1 MKVRQSKFKWLGM
14 TVALATMLSCAF
26 IGNAIADDTASTAP
40 AVNEVCHDNE
50 LISNRLFT
58 DVCWGCIFPIKIA
71 GITLGP
77 SGQVPDNAAKGVV
90 CACADGLGVYHPGVL
105 TAMWEPRK
113 IIELTRTPGCMSSL
127 GGVKLDL
134 GNNLQYGPQTDGA
147 ADERRHHFSISFYN
161 AHMYALPL
169 LRILDLYLP
178 GQCTAD
184 PYSDFDIVHF
194 TEIDPTWNN
203 TALAFFQNPE
213 SAAVAN
219 VVAQQ
224 ACALEAAA
232 QFAGNQPMDSLW
244 WCAGSWGGQYPLTG
258 SVRSMDTPRTT
269 SLAGIRELAVEHR
282 RGLAYLSMG
291 NDNVCRS
298 KIYPTL
304 PKQQYK
310 LNMFSPT
317 AETNKSHEIGE
328 SPYQWQGGM
337 YRYPTGKGQDS
348 TYMIFQWMDCC
359 RTL

>member
-1 MKVRQSKFKWLGM
+1 MKSLHTKLKLFSLHLMAATAVSLCFAGN
-14 TVALATMLSCAF
+14 ALA
-26 IGNAIADDTASTAP
+26 DKTAETAP
-40 AVNEVCHDNE
+40 AVNEVCRDNQ
-50 LISNRLFT
+50 LLSFKLFT
-58 DVCWGCIFPIKIA
+58 DVCWGCIFPIKVA
-71 GITLGP
+71 GITMGP
-77 SGQVPDNAAKGVV
+77 SGKVPDNAAGGMA
-90 CACADGLGVYHPGVL
+90 CACQDGLGVYHPGVL

-113 IIELTRTPGCMSSL
+113 VIELTRTPGCMSSL
-127 GGVKLDL
+127 GGVNLNL
-134 GNNLQYGPQTDGA
+134 GNNLQYGIQTDGA
-147 ADERRHHFSISFYN
+147 DEERRNKFSISFYN

-169 LRILDLYLP
+169 LRMLDLYLP

-184 PYSDFDIVHF
+184 PYSDFDVVSF
-194 TEIDPTWNN
+194 SEIDPTWNN

-232 QFAGNQPMDSLW
+232 QFAGKQPMDSLW

-258 SVRSMDTPRTT
+258 SVRSMDTSRTT

-282 RGLAYLSMG
+282 RGLAYRTMG
-291 NDNVCRS
+291 NDTVCRL

-317 AETNKSHEIGE
+317 PETKEGHEVGE

-359 RTL
+359 RTI